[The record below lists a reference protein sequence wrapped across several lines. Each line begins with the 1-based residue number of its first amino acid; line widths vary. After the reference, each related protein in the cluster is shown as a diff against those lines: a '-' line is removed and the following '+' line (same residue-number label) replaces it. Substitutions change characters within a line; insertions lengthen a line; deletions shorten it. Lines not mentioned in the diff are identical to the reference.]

1 MILKPGGLIEARPSR
16 GATETDEREEGGP
29 APAPPLAE
37 HQDLDVLSWL
47 REPTTRPAKDD
58 RKNLIL
64 EAKAISKRFDGLAAL
79 TEIDFAIE
87 EGTIAGLIGPNGA
100 GKTTFFNIITGLIK
114 PSSGDV
120 VYDGRSVD
128 AFKAP
133 DWAMF
138 RKAVQPIFQDPAS
151 SLNPRM
157 RVDTTLSNVLLR
169 HGLATRHTL
178 DPMINELLASVG
190 LDASQFHD
198 RYPHQLSG
206 GQQQRVAIAR
216 AMAVRPRLI
225 IADEPLSSLD
235 MSVQAQILDLL
246 DSLKSSH
253 KLGLVLISHDLN
265 VVDAISDRVI
275 VMYLGKIVEAGPTR
289 QVLGNPASDYTR
301 SLLAAKLVADPH
313 LARARRL
320 AMDAAVASAPKSGQT
335 PKPDLQGAP
344 Q

>member
-1 MILKPGGLIEARPSR
+1 MTVPILSGRSIVKAFGGR
-16 GATETDEREEGGP
+16 GWFGAAGDKRAVDGV
-29 APAPPLAE
+29 
-37 HQDLDVLSWL
+37 DLDVNEGETLAIVGESGSGKSTL
-47 REPTTRPAKDD
+47 AR
-58 RKNLIL
+58 IL
-64 EAKAISKRFDGLAAL
+64 L
-79 TEIDFAIE
+79 
-87 EGTIAGLIGPNGA
+87 
-100 GKTTFFNIITGLIK
+100 GLIK

-128 AFKAP
+128 AFKAA

-190 LDASQFHD
+190 LDATQFRD

-246 DSLKSSH
+246 DRLKSSH

-320 AMDAAVASAPKSGQT
+320 AMDAAVASAPKSGQA

-344 Q
+344 